1 MEDIKNLLSDLGGV
15 ITVSQIT
22 EEHKEK
28 IANLEKSYERS
39 GVVGLKNIG
48 MSMVMQCDGVFAILK
63 DASFRLPPKPTVLM
77 VEDYKNNNKQNDNL
91 LKFGDNN
98 YRVIGEEI
106 INKKL
111 PDKKEEYIFISD
123 DFILYPGRRTGK
135 PVKPAYF
142 LVPPIEFAELE
153 EMKELYK
160 IENIISISP
169 STQADDYIRKI
180 CNFSLSDQLATILV
194 GFNKTT

>member
-22 EEHKEK
+22 GEHKGE
-28 IANLEKSYERS
+28 ITTLEKRYERS

-48 MSMVMQCDGVFAILK
+48 MSMVMQCDVVFAILK
-63 DASFRLPPKPTVLM
+63 DASFRLPPEPTVLM
-77 VEDYKNNNKQNDNL
+77 VEDYKNNDKQNDHL
-91 LKFGDNN
+91 LKFGVKN

-106 INKKL
+106 IDKNL
-111 PDKKEEYIFISD
+111 PGEKEEYIFISD

-135 PVKPAYF
+135 PTKPAYF

-153 EMKELYK
+153 GKKETYK
-160 IENIISISP
+160 IKNIISISP

-180 CNFSLSDQLATILV
+180 CNFSLSNKLATILV
-194 GFNKTT
+194 GFDKVT

>member
-1 MEDIKNLLSDLGGV
+1 MQEIKNLLSNLGGV

-22 EEHKEK
+22 KEHKEK

-39 GVVGLKNIG
+39 GVVGLRNIG
-48 MSMVMQCDGVFAILK
+48 MSMVMKCDIVFAILK
-63 DASFRLPPKPTVLM
+63 DASFRLPPEPTVLM
-77 VEDYKNNNKQNDNL
+77 VEDYKNNDKPDDHL
-91 LKFGDNN
+91 LKFGHNN

-111 PDKKEEYIFISD
+111 TSEKEEYIFISD
-123 DFILYPGRRTGK
+123 DFILYPGRRTNK

-153 EMKELYK
+153 EMKETYK
-160 IENIISISP
+160 IKNIISISP
-169 STQADDYIRKI
+169 STQADDYIRKT
-180 CNFSLSDQLATILV
+180 CTFSSSEKLATILV
-194 GFNKTT
+194 GFDKV